1 MTKEEKELI
10 NLNNRK
16 KELEE
21 IIARKQKSS
30 VDTVLP
36 NLKQLH
42 SGWKLDEDRTDG
54 DDVAW
59 NLMLHVDSNEVPE
72 IYQDVEVF
80 VIFSLVYG
88 SFSAGICDQDGEDIT
103 SKDDI
108 CSLTEVIDYLAN
120 LEIPYCVTTMIASST
135 YAIDEIDLSDYSV
148 KLLSR
153 NSVEKYFRI
162 FNNSVVA
169 I

>member
-10 NLNNRK
+10 SLNNRK
-16 KELEE
+16 KELEA

-42 SGWKLDEDRTDG
+42 SGWKVDEDRTDEEEI
-54 DDVAW
+54 AW
-59 NLMLHVDSNEVPE
+59 NLMLHIDSNEVPE
-72 IYQDVEVF
+72 IYQEVEVYA
-80 VIFSLVYG
+80 VFSLTDG
-88 SFSAGICDQDGEDIT
+88 SFSAGVCDQDGEDIT
-103 SKDDI
+103 SKDVI
-108 CSLTEVIDYLAN
+108 YSLTEVIDYLAN
-120 LEIPYCVTTMIASST
+120 LEIPYVVTTMIASST
-135 YAIDEIDLSDYSV
+135 YALDEIDLSDYSV

-153 NSVEKYFRI
+153 NSVEKYHRL